1 MNKFAHSF
9 LILCVV
15 LATAVS
21 GSAQQPSPHKQPK
34 GEEFFII
41 SSVDKEKSELL
52 LKRPTEVTV
61 LMKSSDSTKYEN
73 EAGKPLKL
81 SDFRAGDTVWITY
94 GRAGASNGSISR
106 IRKGPMTVDLLR
118 RLYLRN
124 FS

>member
-1 MNKFAHSF
+1 MSRPRRSF
-9 LILCVV
+9 SILCIV

-21 GSAQQPSPHKQPK
+21 GVAQQRSADKQPK

-61 LMKSSDSTKYEN
+61 LMQVTGSTKYEK
-73 EAGKPLKL
+73 EAGKPLQL

-94 GRAGASNGSISR
+94 GRVGASAASISH

-124 FS
+124 SS